1 MPMKDVL
8 KKSRIKNEWNKKFAS
23 YKESEDNFMKLKAF
37 TK

>member
-8 KKSRIKNEWNKKFAS
+8 KKTRIKNEWNKMFAS